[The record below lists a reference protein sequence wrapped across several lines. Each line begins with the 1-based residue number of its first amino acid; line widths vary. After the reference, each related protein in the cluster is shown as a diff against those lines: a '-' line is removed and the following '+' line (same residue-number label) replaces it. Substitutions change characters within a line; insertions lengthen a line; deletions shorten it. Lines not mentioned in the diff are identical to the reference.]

1 MYPIRNLEI
10 VPECN
15 DENDNPTCWG
25 MLVCEDGTGRR
36 HFLWICKYDEKEYI
50 VEDSRGNNLTDGKVY
65 KTLKGAKKAA
75 EAIAYRQD
83 ESGFFTD

>member
-1 MYPIRNLEI
+1 MYPIKELEI

-25 MLVCEDGTGRR
+25 MLICEDGSGKR
-36 HFLWICKYDEKEYI
+36 HYIWITKYDEKEYI
-50 VEDSRGNNLTDGKVY
+50 VEDSHGFNRADKVY

-75 EAIAYRQD
+75 EAIAYRQN
-83 ESGFFTD
+83 ESGCFTD